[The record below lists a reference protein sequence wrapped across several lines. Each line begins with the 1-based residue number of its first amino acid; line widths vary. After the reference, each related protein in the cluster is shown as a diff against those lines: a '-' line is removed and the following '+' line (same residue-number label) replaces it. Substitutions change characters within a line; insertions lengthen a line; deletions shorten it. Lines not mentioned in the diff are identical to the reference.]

1 MAEQPRGLTR
11 KATWISPTITLKT
24 VLKDPRALKALQDF
38 ATTVHAEEVRPLVVV
53 VFTRRAEEEEL
64 TRDVDNKNVSFWVA
78 CEFFKVQH
86 VSTPKTSARVRKRLS
101 ENLRNLKV
109 AEEDPE
115 HPEMFKTEPRHSVL
129 MDKVLTPDKIAELD
143 LSDHQKSMLRDAVRL
158 FTTFLEDGAPHWFVF
173 LPRLSSFFSK
183 ERSVSER

>member
-1 MAEQPRGLTR
+1 M
-11 KATWISPTITLKT
+11 
-24 VLKDPRALKALQDF
+24 
-38 ATTVHAEEVRPLVVV
+38 
-53 VFTRRAEEEEL
+53 
-64 TRDVDNKNVSFWVA
+64 SFWVA

-129 MDKVLTPDKIAELD
+129 MD
-143 LSDHQKSMLRDAVRL
+143 LSLIHI
-158 FTTFLEDGAPHWFVF
+158 
-173 LPRLSSFFSK
+173 
-183 ERSVSER
+183 